1 MNRTHIHFALGLPSN
16 RQVISGMRA
25 DCEVVI
31 YIDMKAALQGEY
43 YFGIFI
49 LPGNMSHP
57 VRFLILFLLSFAV
70 YRWLSRKFFLF

>member
-31 YIDMKAALQGEY
+31 YIDIKAALQGEH
-43 YFGIFI
+43 YFDSFI

-57 VRFLILFLLSFAV
+57 VNSSILLNL
-70 YRWLSRKFFLF
+70 

>member
-31 YIDMKAALQGEY
+31 YIDMKAALQGKY
-43 YFGIFI
+43 YSRRNNNWRGR
-49 LPGNMSHP
+49 LRRRCSQ
-57 VRFLILFLLSFAV
+57 LL
-70 YRWLSRKFFLF
+70 